1 MFSHLQTRRKGIN
14 SALILLLSSLLCI
27 LFCAC
32 TPTFNW
38 REVRLESADGS
49 ALKAALPC
57 KPDTAT
63 RKQQLNGIQVDLS
76 MMGCVANET
85 TFTLARIPLTNPLD
99 APKVLAAWQAA
110 ALTNVGVNA
119 GDKQV
124 SDQPVPLTA
133 ANVSGAGVW
142 PPAVRA
148 TLTGAATQ
156 ANMLWFAKQT
166 ATGVTLYQAASY
178 GKQPS
183 NEAIATFFESLQ
195 LQ

>member
-1 MFSHLQTRRKGIN
+1 MFLHLQTRRKGIN
-14 SALILLLSSLLCI
+14 STLILLLCS

-57 KPDTAT
+57 KPDAAT
-63 RKQQLNGIQVDLS
+63 RKQQLGDIQVSLS

-85 TFTLARIPLTNPLD
+85 TFTLSRIPLTNALD
-99 APKVLAAWQAA
+99 APKVLAAWQTAA
-110 ALTNVGVNA
+110 ATNV

-124 SDQPVPLTA
+124 GAKPMPMTA
-133 ANVSGAGVW
+133 ANVSGAGAW
-142 PPAVRA
+142 PPAARV
-148 TLTGAATQ
+148 TLAGPATQ
-156 ANMLWFAKQT
+156 AYMLWFAKQT
-166 ATGVTLYQAASY
+166 ATGVTLYQAALYS
-178 GKQPS
+178 KQPS
-183 NEAIATFFESLQ
+183 SEAVSTFFESLQ